1 MRDLL
6 FLCQRIPYPPNK
18 GEKIR
23 AFRILDHLS
32 RDYRIHLGC
41 FIDDPAEEGRVGGGN
56 HPQRLKVAG
65 ASGLYVERA
74 RGRAGEPRIDRKFV
88 RTRM

>member
-41 FIDDPAEEGRVGGGN
+41 FIDDSTLR
-56 HPQRLKVAG
+56 
-65 ASGLYVERA
+65 
-74 RGRAGEPRIDRKFV
+74 
-88 RTRM
+88 